1 MNGNLEKCFEAH
13 VTEIGEVDLWIQD
26 SNYGYLWQAYE
37 YLLAS
42 RDLTTY
48 GVLVSDDIES
58 STAWGL
64 GSKDFLGPS
73 SAIFDNRNFIGV
85 AKIRT

>member
-1 MNGNLEKCFEAH
+1 M
-13 VTEIGEVDLWIQD
+13 TEIGDVDLWIQD
-26 SNYGYLWQAYE
+26 SNHGYLWQAYE

-42 RDLTTY
+42 RVLTTD
-48 GVLVSDDIES
+48 GVLVSDDIDS
-58 STAWGL
+58 SIAWGL